1 MRSIGSYRHAW
12 LDLARVPPH
21 DMGEHGR
28 TSWDLT
34 LQLAIG
40 VSHPRR
46 RSGITAVRSTVV
58 SPFGEAAGMI
68 QQDFQNIQDAIV
80 GDPQATTHLNL

>member
-1 MRSIGSYRHAW
+1 
-12 LDLARVPPH
+12 
-21 DMGEHGR
+21 MGEHGR